1 MIRIFAFRDA
11 RKTDPKMV
19 TLSLTLVS
27 SPTLLEVI
35 TASDP
40 TSADTYNPPP
50 SFKPL
55 MDHSTHKHTH
65 RRGFFFPCFCPLQPA
80 TSSNRKPQ
88 FPLLLLLLWAPYSPF
103 LLIFISSLFAFFA
116 LLTFTASL
124 SLYVNIPP
132 SLLSHL
138 MLCFML

>member
-1 MIRIFAFRDA
+1 
-11 RKTDPKMV
+11 MV

-40 TSADTYNPPP
+40 TSADTYTPPPP

-65 RRGFFFPCFCPLQPA
+65 RRGFFSPASVLFSQPPPQTGNLSFHSSSYSSGPHIPL
-80 TSSNRKPQ
+80 
-88 FPLLLLLLWAPYSPF
+88 FFLYLFLHYLLFLLFLHLLLRYPF
-103 LLIFISSLFAFFA
+103 MLIFHLHSYHILCYVLCSSFCEA
-116 LLTFTASL
+116 LCDSILKGA
-124 SLYVNIPP
+124 I
-132 SLLSHL
+132 
-138 MLCFML
+138 